1 MSDVKIHNIH
11 MHAFVNKAVPRRLF
25 GGLSRFFYKYNKVR
39 GFIRLLYK
47 LNPFKKMGVFER
59 LANYATLGSKSTKE
73 ILQHVFEFYPDDTT
87 FGVLAMDMAFMGA
100 GKVTQPYYEQLENL
114 SAEVG
119 KYSQTILPFICVD
132 PRRKKKGKNLQIN
145 EHGDKKDSLLDFVS
159 YWIEEKNFVGIKIYP
174 PLGYFPW
181 DSSLIPIYEYAV
193 KNKIPIIAHCAPG
206 IINSKESKRE
216 LRKRILEHKDLLEK
230 YGILKKDQK
239 LQCISRRELCSYFTH
254 PKNYEILMEKMAIPK
269 EVEEQGEIQK
279 PHICLA
285 HFGGHTEVDKY
296 LNPKPGESA
305 KENWFYYIRKILE
318 KYDNMYAD
326 ISFTWGLEEYDPLL
340 KVVVLEDEKIH
351 TQVLFGSDFYM
362 NQINYSERN
371 FGLRVRANIG
381 ERNFKRM
388 AEENTKKFLYNKY
401 Q

>member
-11 MHAFVNKAVPRRLF
+11 IHAFKNKAVPRKLF
-25 GGLSRFFYKYNKVR
+25 GGLSRFFYKYSKIR
-39 GFIRLLYK
+39 GFIRILYK
-47 LNPFKKMGVFER
+47 INPFKKMNIFER
-59 LANYATLGSKSTKE
+59 FANYATLGSKSTKA

-100 GKVTQPYYEQLENL
+100 GSVTQPYYKQLEKL

-132 PRRKKKGKNLQIN
+132 PRRKNKGKNLQIN
-145 EHGDKKDSLLDFVS
+145 DQGDKKESLLNFID
-159 YWIEEKNFVGIKIYP
+159 YWIKEKGFAGIKLYP

-181 DSSLIPIYEYAV
+181 DEQLIPIYEYAAM
-193 KNKIPIIAHCAPG
+193 KKIPIIAHCAPG
-206 IINSKESKRE
+206 VINSKESKRA
-216 LRKRILEHKDLLEK
+216 LRKRILEHRDVLEK
-230 YGILKKDQK
+230 HGILEENEN
-239 LQCISRRELCSYFTH
+239 LRWISRRKLCSYFTH
-254 PKNYEILMEKMAIPK
+254 PKNYEILMEKLGIPK
-269 EVEEQGEIQK
+269 KSEEQANVKK

-285 HFGGHTEVDKY
+285 HFGGDSEVDKY

-305 KENWFYYIRKILE
+305 KENWFYYIRKLLE

-326 ISFTWGLEEYDPLL
+326 ISFTWGIEAYDSLL
-340 KVVVLEDEKIH
+340 KVVLLEDEKIH

-381 ERNFKRM
+381 ERNFKLI
-388 AEENTKKFLYNKY
+388 AEDNPKTFLYK
-401 Q
+401 